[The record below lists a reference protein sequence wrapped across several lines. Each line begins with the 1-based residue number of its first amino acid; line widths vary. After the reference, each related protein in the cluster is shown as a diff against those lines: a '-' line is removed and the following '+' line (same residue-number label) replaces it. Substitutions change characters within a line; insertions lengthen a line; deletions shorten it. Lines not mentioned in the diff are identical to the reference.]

1 MKIAMENNVENWN
14 RQHKKKTPIENLLF
28 LFISHESIDLTDYNF
43 LLSAMSFVNTNS
55 TLALPQ
61 SIIMYS

>member
-1 MKIAMENNVENWN
+1 MKIAMENNVENLH
-14 RQHKKKTPIENLLF
+14 RQHKKKTQSKTYF
-28 LFISHESIDLTDYNF
+28 FISHESIDLTDYNF